1 MSETGKKPR
10 VLVVTSYYKEERAL
24 IERTIRSVAQQTAA
38 ATGAAVDHMLV
49 ADGFPQDWI
58 DGQAVRHIRL
68 DLAHADYGNTPR
80 GVGTLLGIVEDYDG
94 ICYCDADNWFEPGHI
109 EACLAL
115 AARYGDSVDYV
126 VAQRT
131 MRRPDGSVLPVADEP
146 IEHHVDT
153 NCFFFL
159 PSSFPWLHRFASM
172 PHPMASIGDR
182 IFYAS
187 LKAAKLRMAVIQ
199 QPTVAYQC
207 MWESIYRGI
216 GEKPPEGAKPNVD
229 SSQVDRWLDTLTDRE
244 RTIVSRLTGFSF
256 PRAPGMAEPSSARP
270 QIPRVLVVS
279 AYYKEDRAM
288 LEACMASVAAQT
300 AAAKGL
306 ATIGHMMVADGF
318 PQDWIDETGLRH
330 IKLDRAHG
338 DYGNTPRGV
347 GALLALAEDWD
358 ALCFLDADNQYRP
371 HHVEACL
378 ARAQEI
384 GPNCDWLI
392 GLRFYRRPDWSLM
405 PIRGDERDID
415 TNCFFFL
422 RGSFHLLHH
431 FATQPREIA
440 LAGDQVFHQ
449 VLQNSG
455 LVGGRMNEQTV
466 DYLCLWAPT
475 YEMLGETPP
484 PGARAF
490 ADQEAM
496 HAWLMAQPPARR
508 RNILRLIGLGGQGAN
523 TIPGEQRHWAKE
535 AAAARTRA
543 PAVSPAKGDKPAVPP
558 SSPRATA
565 STGAQSMAAS
575 PSNTAKLDISSFRIG
590 APTGDGMPAAALA
603 ALEMG
608 RPRVRTFGLFD
619 TLIARRC
626 IEPSAIF
633 ELVARRIGMS
643 DFPDARKKAEAAVAG
658 SPYDIAIIYDEL
670 ARALQLDAARALE
683 IRAIEIETELEQV
696 LPIAE
701 NLAEVRHGDVL
712 ICDTHL
718 SAPVIQRLLDKAGVC
733 QKVGLVAT
741 NAGKSS
747 GDIWRHAVSTFEIE
761 THLGADAHAN
771 AAVPASLH
779 IRSRHTTLAEPST
792 VEDVLKSLGL
802 RSLAE
807 LCRETRLVTW
817 SPDQQARKLQL
828 VQASLNFPILLLA
841 SVSLLRL
848 GDQLGKRSVLFSSPD
863 CDMWRLLFDEMARRK
878 GAERTSTCFY
888 TSRSARTQPS
898 RGEFSY
904 ARQLLDGDAIVVD
917 LCGSGSSWAQL
928 TQKLGGVELPVFLI
942 HQHAPIAVSALNSSS
957 SGSCTVHSL
966 VPPGAAEVDCS
977 TIEMCN
983 YTDHGKVAE
992 MRLIGD
998 FAVPVF
1004 ASDPRNAATLGLIRA
1019 QQACFK
1025 TALTL
1030 LDHYDWRD
1038 TLSLDDDSIRT
1049 VCTALYEVLSR
1060 QNALKNAFGAS
1071 LG

>member
-10 VLVVTSYYKEERAL
+10 VLVVTSYHKEERAL
-24 IERTIRSVAQQTAA
+24 IERTIRSVANQTAA
-38 ATGAAVDHMLV
+38 ATGAAIDHMLI

-58 DGQAVRHIRL
+58 DGEAVRHIRL

-80 GVGTLLGIVEDYDG
+80 GVGTLLGVVEDYDA
-94 ICYCDADNWFEPGHI
+94 ICYCDADNWFEPDHI
-109 EACLAL
+109 AACLAL
-115 AARYGDSVDYV
+115 AAKYGDNVDYV

-172 PHPMASIGDR
+172 PRPMSSIGDR

-187 LKAAKLRMAVIQ
+187 LKAAKLKMAVVQ

-207 MWESIYRGI
+207 MWESIYRAV
-216 GEKPPEGAKPNVD
+216 GERPPEGAKPNVD

-244 RTIVSRLTGFSF
+244 RTIVARLTGFSF
-256 PRAPGMAEPSSARP
+256 PRRPGMAEPSSARP
-270 QIPRVLVVS
+270 RTPRVLVVS

-288 LEACMASVAAQT
+288 LEACVASVAAQT

-306 ATIGHMMVADGF
+306 ATIGHMLVADGF
-318 PQDWIDETGLRH
+318 PQDWIDGTGLRH

-358 ALCFLDADNQYRP
+358 ALCFLDADNQYQP

-384 GPNCDWLI
+384 GPDCDWLL

-449 VLQNSG
+449 VLKNSG
-455 LVGGRMNEQTV
+455 LVSGRLNEQTV
-466 DYLCLWAPT
+466 DYLCMWAPT
-475 YEMLGETPP
+475 YERLGETPP
-484 PGARAF
+484 PGARPF
-490 ADQEAM
+490 ADPEAM
-496 HAWLMAQPPARR
+496 HAWLMSQPPARR
-508 RNILRLIGLGGQGAN
+508 RNILRLIGLGGQGGN
-523 TIPGEQRHWAKE
+523 TIPGERRDPPQAGATAGAP
-535 AAAARTRA
+535 AAATSFAKADKPAAPSYPART
-543 PAVSPAKGDKPAVPP
+543 PATIGTPTMTASPAK
-558 SSPRATA
+558 
-565 STGAQSMAAS
+565 
-575 PSNTAKLDISSFRIG
+575 TAKLDISSFRIG
-590 APTGDGMPAAALA
+590 APTGDGTAAALA
-603 ALEMG
+603 ALETG
-608 RPRVRTFGLFD
+608 KPRVRTFGVFD

-633 ELVARRIGMS
+633 ELVAQRIGMP

-658 SPYDIAIIYDEL
+658 SAGDIDAIYDEL
-670 ARALQLDAARALE
+670 AQALHLDAARVQE
-683 IRAIEIETELEQV
+683 IKAIEIEVELEQA

-701 NLAEVRHGDVL
+701 NLAEVRHGDIL

-718 SAPVIQRLLDKAGVC
+718 SAPIIRRLLDKVGAD
-733 QKVGLVAT
+733 QQVGLIAT
-741 NAGKSS
+741 STGKSS
-747 GDIWRHAVSTFEIE
+747 GEIWRLVTSAIEIKE
-761 THLGADAHAN
+761 HLGADAHADVS
-771 AAVPASLH
+771 VPASLH
-779 IRSRHTTLAEPST
+779 IQTRHTALSELST
-792 VEDVLKSLGL
+792 VEEVLKSLGL
-802 RSLAE
+802 RPLAE

-828 VQASLNFPILLLA
+828 VQASLNLPILLLS

-848 GDQLGKRSVLFSSPD
+848 GEQLGKRSVLFSGGN

-878 GAERTSTCFY
+878 GAQRASSSFY
-888 TSRSARTQPS
+888 TSRSARTHTSPGDL
-898 RGEFSY
+898 RY
-904 ARQLLDGDAIVVD
+904 ARQLIDEDAIVVD
-917 LCGSGSSWAQL
+917 LCGSGSSWAHLAQE
-928 TQKLGGVELPVFLI
+928 LGREEMPLFLF
-942 HQHAPIAVSALNSSS
+942 HQHAPIAAREINSASP
-957 SGSCTVHSL
+957 GTCVVHSV
-966 VPPGAAEVDCS
+966 VPPGAAGLDCS
-977 TIEMCN
+977 AIEMCN
-983 YTDHGKVAE
+983 YSDHGKFAE
-992 MRLIGD
+992 VRLIGD

-1004 ASDPRNAATLGLIRA
+1004 APDSRDAATLGLIRA
-1019 QQACFK
+1019 QHVCFK
-1025 TALTL
+1025 TALRL

-1038 TLSLDDDSIRT
+1038 ILDLDDDSIRT
-1049 VCTALYEVLSR
+1049 VCAALYEVLSR
-1060 QNALKNAFGAS
+1060 QNVLKDAFGSSHA
-1071 LG
+1071 